1 MSTALTLYQTNT
13 IASTISTAATLL
25 ENVTTGASTT
35 NKNSTVGSGVTGW
48 GQVYGLGT
56 TNAWAAGGSIGSPDG
71 NGYIDDATTLVGFH
85 FDTGTWTA
93 TVRLNVGAGTAV
105 VDIHVRAYQRSSGGT
120 YTLIADMSLTGQTL
134 TTTATNFS
142 PSASGVAASNTFVTG
157 DKLYADV
164 WCNITTNSMGG
175 ASTIK
180 INAPATG
187 SATGSVNAQIVSP
200 GYLSSTATNKD
211 ITIRAK
217 LMQQVWK
224 DATIRGRLSQQ
235 VWKFVTIRGNIG
247 TATKKDI
254 TLRAKLSQ
262 QSFKDITLRGR
273 LSQQPFK
280 FVTIRGRTGTTNRRD
295 ITIRAKIAGPRLLS
309 GGFTLFA
316 NGTGTA
322 SFDHYRCTE
331 YPDPSLSL
339 APILPRVGT
348 TLASWNANLPTNT
361 TLGVDLSFDGVNWT
375 DVSAQNGGN
384 FPGIFSQPD
393 PTTDGFSTNT
403 SASYTSTN
411 MAGGAAGTWTFNTAN
426 SRLVATGGTN
436 AIFVYN
442 AISRADV
449 DFFAD
454 LDQSDAGGLVWQ
466 YLDQNNFYYLLIA
479 DTLASTGTKNTMTLY
494 RVLSGTQTQLGQAT
508 ISYTLGSGTNSATV
522 TFVRGTYHRF
532 RVSMLNGVITC
543 FVDGVSLITFTDLGL
558 GAGNMGLFNNGG
570 SVGSRYYQLWLQPVG
585 DYVSG
590 TPAGD
595 IVTGDFVYT
604 RARLLTTDATVVPQ
618 LLDLTTMAATP
629 SIGVGATIPAIT
641 YTATSI
647 AKNFDDLAK
656 KSNYSWFVDQNK
668 AMNFRS
674 RGAIA
679 APWILQSSPA
689 GLLSSVDLMVDS
701 TLELDVSNDLYRNRQ
716 TVLGAMDTG
725 SFVESFAGDGSQRTF
740 ALGYLLAAVPTV
752 TLNSQPQT
760 VGVKGTTGSNWYYNL
775 GDTNLVQDSAG
786 KVLTGSDVLAVSY
799 TGLFPVTIQVDDL
812 TKQAA
817 LAATEGGTGIVEAVE
832 DVTGQG
838 LNKAAGINLANQLIT
853 RYGISGRTLI
863 FTTRRNGLAIGQLLS
878 IFLPE
883 HGVTD
888 GQFFI
893 TQVEVFL
900 MKNTADTQTWQYKVT
915 ASELPRQA
923 SWAKLLATGLGLS

>member
-157 DKLYADV
+157 DKIY
-164 WCNITTNSMGG
+164 
-175 ASTIK
+175 
-180 INAPATG
+180 APATG

-273 LSQQPFK
+273 LSQQSFK

-348 TLASWNANLPTNT
+348 TLASWNA
-361 TLGVDLSFDGVNWT
+361 
-375 DVSAQNGGN
+375 
-384 FPGIFSQPD
+384 
-393 PTTDGFSTNT
+393 
-403 SASYTSTN
+403 
-411 MAGGAAGTWTFNTAN
+411 
-426 SRLVATGGTN
+426 
-436 AIFVYN
+436 
-442 AISRADV
+442 
-449 DFFAD
+449 
-454 LDQSDAGGLVWQ
+454 
-466 YLDQNNFYYLLIA
+466 
-479 DTLASTGTKNTMTLY
+479 
-494 RVLSGTQTQLGQAT
+494 
-508 ISYTLGSGTNSATV
+508 
-522 TFVRGTYHRF
+522 
-532 RVSMLNGVITC
+532 
-543 FVDGVSLITFTDLGL
+543 
-558 GAGNMGLFNNGG
+558 
-570 SVGSRYYQLWLQPVG
+570 
-585 DYVSG
+585 
-590 TPAGD
+590 
-595 IVTGDFVYT
+595 
-604 RARLLTTDATVVPQ
+604 
-618 LLDLTTMAATP
+618 
-629 SIGVGATIPAIT
+629 
-641 YTATSI
+641 
-647 AKNFDDLAK
+647 
-656 KSNYSWFVDQNK
+656 
-668 AMNFRS
+668 
-674 RGAIA
+674 
-679 APWILQSSPA
+679 
-689 GLLSSVDLMVDS
+689 
-701 TLELDVSNDLYRNRQ
+701 
-716 TVLGAMDTG
+716 
-725 SFVESFAGDGSQRTF
+725 
-740 ALGYLLAAVPTV
+740 
-752 TLNSQPQT
+752 
-760 VGVKGTTGSNWYYNL
+760 
-775 GDTNLVQDSAG
+775 
-786 KVLTGSDVLAVSY
+786 
-799 TGLFPVTIQVDDL
+799 
-812 TKQAA
+812 
-817 LAATEGGTGIVEAVE
+817 
-832 DVTGQG
+832 
-838 LNKAAGINLANQLIT
+838 
-853 RYGISGRTLI
+853 
-863 FTTRRNGLAIGQLLS
+863 
-878 IFLPE
+878 
-883 HGVTD
+883 
-888 GQFFI
+888 
-893 TQVEVFL
+893 
-900 MKNTADTQTWQYKVT
+900 
-915 ASELPRQA
+915 
-923 SWAKLLATGLGLS
+923 